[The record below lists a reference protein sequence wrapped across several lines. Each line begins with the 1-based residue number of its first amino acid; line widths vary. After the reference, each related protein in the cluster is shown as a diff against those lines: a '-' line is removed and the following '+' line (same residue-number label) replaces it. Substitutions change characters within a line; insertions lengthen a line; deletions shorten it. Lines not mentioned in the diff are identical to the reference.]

1 MPRNEAISRKL
12 LKKPM
17 YLTLAGI
24 QRMSS
29 SSTYRMMK
37 LVRNSRISLRARKG
51 TEVARPRPNRM
62 ADSFDMLGGEW

>member
-1 MPRNEAISRKL
+1 MPRNEAISRKFE
-12 LKKPM
+12 KKPM

-37 LVRNSRISLRARKG
+37 LVRNSLTSLRARNG
-51 TEVARPRPNRM
+51 TEVPRPRPNRM
-62 ADSFDMLGGEW
+62 AVSFELLGGEW